1 MIHITEK
8 EISYLINHMII
19 LVDTREK
26 RWEHIRNYFDGNNIK
41 YERRTLQSG
50 DYSFLLKYDKEIVPF
65 VKQIV
70 IERKNSLT
78 ELAQCFTTS
87 RERFQKEFQRLKLS
101 ETKCFLL
108 IEDGEFD
115 GIWQHKYDTRLNSKA
130 MESSLISWLT
140 KYNITPIFTK
150 GENSGRVIYEILRQY
165 LRNTAK
171 EQKNEED

>member
-1 MIHITEK
+1 MVVHITEK
-8 EISYLINHMII
+8 EIAYLIERMTI

-26 RWEHIRNYFDGNNIK
+26 RWEHIRQYFEENNIK
-41 YERRTLQSG
+41 YDRKTLQSG
-50 DYSFLLKYDKEIVPF
+50 DYSFVLKYDKQTIPF

-87 RERFQKEFQRLKLS
+87 RDRFQKEFQRLKNS

-108 IEDGEFD
+108 IEDGTFD
-115 GIWQHKYDTRLNSKA
+115 GIWQHKYNTQLNSKA

-140 KYNITPIFTK
+140 KYDITPVFTNS
-150 GENSGRVIYEILRQY
+150 ENSGRVIYEILRMY

-171 EQKNEED
+171 EQKGED